1 MSEYF
6 IKMMLITNAFGDD
19 DYYTTFRRSHFL
31 AHMEI

>member
-1 MSEYF
+1 
-6 IKMMLITNAFGDD
+6 MLITNAFGDD